1 MSSKLEIEYPT
12 NLPDVLQTTRAR
24 FEQEAKMAM
33 AVKLFEMRRL
43 SSGMAAALVGMDRV
57 SFLLRL
63 SDFGVP
69 MIDLDADE
77 LAEDVANA
85 RVCHRDQH
93 GTDHRLDRGDRRF
106 VAAAE
111 AVFASRRAARSLRRA
126 AGERRNDVRCDRVC
140 FRQRHRATN

>member
-1 MSSKLEIEYPT
+1 MSFKLEIEYPE
-12 NLPDVLQTTRAR
+12 NLPDVLLTTHAG

-33 AVKLFEMRRL
+33 AVKRFEMRRL

-77 LAEDVANA
+77 LAEDIANA
-85 RVCHRDQH
+85 
-93 GTDHRLDRGDRRF
+93 
-106 VAAAE
+106 
-111 AVFASRRAARSLRRA
+111 
-126 AGERRNDVRCDRVC
+126 
-140 FRQRHRATN
+140 

>member
-1 MSSKLEIEYPT
+1 MSSKLEIEYPE

-24 FEQEAKMAM
+24 FEQEVKMAM

-63 SDFGVP
+63 SDFGVS

-77 LAEDVANA
+77 LAVACCVQPPA
-85 RVCHRDQH
+85 CTLVQGKGSVHLVAMIGQQPLYAVKGVGGLFAASQDQ
-93 GTDHRLDRGDRRF
+93 F
-106 VAAAE
+106 QAAPGFE
-111 AVFASRRAARSLRRA
+111 A
-126 AGERRNDVRCDRVC
+126 
-140 FRQRHRATN
+140 

>member
-1 MSSKLEIEYPT
+1 MSAKLEIEYPA

-43 SSGMAAALVGMDRV
+43 SSGMAADLVGMDRV

-77 LAEDVANA
+77 LAEDIANA
-85 RVCHRDQH
+85 
-93 GTDHRLDRGDRRF
+93 
-106 VAAAE
+106 
-111 AVFASRRAARSLRRA
+111 
-126 AGERRNDVRCDRVC
+126 
-140 FRQRHRATN
+140 